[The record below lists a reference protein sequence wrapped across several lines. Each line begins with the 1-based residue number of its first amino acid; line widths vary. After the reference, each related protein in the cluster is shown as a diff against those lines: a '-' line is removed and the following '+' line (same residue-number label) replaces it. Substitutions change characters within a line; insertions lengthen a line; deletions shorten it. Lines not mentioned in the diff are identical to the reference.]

1 MEITK
6 YKEALQREKGKQSV
20 LQKQL
25 EQFISTREA
34 LEDRAK
40 AIQEAQL
47 YIQKVAV
54 ETQTKLVVKIE
65 AIVNKVIQT
74 VFPDYSFEL
83 KYEIKRGKSEAQ
95 LKFYKGQNEID
106 IMESDGGGTANIC
119 SVALRLAIWSLSSTS
134 NVMLLDEPDAALSTD
149 LRPRFSEVLHELSNK
164 LNLQI
169 IAPSHSTSTQEIAD
183 KLFTVTSR
191 QEGQWK
197 IAKVSD
203 Q

>member
-1 MEITK
+1 MRITQ

-25 EQFISTREA
+25 EQFVSTRET
-34 LEDRAK
+34 LENRAK

-54 ETQTKLVVKIE
+54 ETQAKVVVKIE

-106 IMESDGGGTANIC
+106 VLEADGGGTCMVVA
-119 SVALRLAIWSLSSTS
+119 VALRLAIWSLSSTS

-169 IAPSHSTSTQEIAD
+169 IAPSHSISTQEIAD

-197 IAKVSD
+197 IAKVTE
-203 Q
+203 

>member
-1 MEITK
+1 MIAK
-6 YKEALQREKGKQSV
+6 YKEALQQEKGKQSI

-25 EQFISTREA
+25 TEA
-34 LEDRAK
+34 LSTKDVLENRAK

-54 ETQTKLVVKIE
+54 ETQAKVVVKIE

-106 IMESDGGGTANIC
+106 VMESDGGGVCDVC
-119 SVALRLAIWSLSSTS
+119 SVALRLAIWSLSNTAD
-134 NVMLLDEPDAALSTD
+134 VVFLDEPDKGLSSD

-164 LNLQI
+164 LNLQVI
-169 IAPSHSTSTQEIAD
+169 TPSHSVSTQEIAD
-183 KLFTVTSR
+183 KLFTVTSK

-197 IAKVSD
+197 IAKVSE
-203 Q
+203 

>member
-1 MEITK
+1 MMINK

-25 EQFISTREA
+25 EQFVSTRET
-34 LEDRAK
+34 LENRAK

-54 ETQTKLVVKIE
+54 ETQAKVVVKIE

-74 VFPDYSFEL
+74 VFPEYSFEL

-95 LKFYKGQNEID
+95 LKFYKGQNEINVF
-106 IMESDGGGTANIC
+106 ESDGGGVSDVCAI
-119 SVALRLAIWSLSSTS
+119 ALRLAVWSLSSTADI
-134 NVMLLDEPDAALSTD
+134 MLLDEPDKCLSVD

-169 IAPSHSTSTQEIAD
+169 ITPSHSVSTQEIAD
-183 KLFTVTSR
+183 KCFTMTGKK
-191 QEGQWK
+191 EGEW
-197 IAKVSD
+197 IISKVS
-203 Q
+203 

>member
-1 MEITK
+1 MRITQ
-6 YKEALQREKGKQSV
+6 YKEAIQREKGKQSV

-25 EQFISTREA
+25 EQFVSTRET
-34 LEDRAK
+34 LENRAK

-54 ETQTKLVVKIE
+54 ETQAKVVVKIE

-83 KYEIKRGKSEAQ
+83 KYEIKNNRSTAQ

-106 IMESDGGGTANIC
+106 VMESDGGGVCDTVA
-119 SVALRLAIWSLSSTS
+119 VALRLAIWSLSSTAD
-134 NVMLLDEPDAALSTD
+134 VMLLDEPDKCLSAD

-197 IAKVSD
+197 IAKVSE
-203 Q
+203 